1 MVALVHRPICSF
13 LLQIVAL
20 YDRPLCLPLEII
32 VWDLC
37 SFCLFC
43 WIDNTYLPKIYQ
55 QHPFIITM
63 KWSRSWSG
71 LRQPPYPRLCWNLVQ
86 TELNY
91 YFNGSSVAK
100 FMMKEFGD
108 PRDRWSKGILR
119 ASIVP
124 SRKFWGSAIK
134 KIPPS
139 TMVLFRS
146 VKSTP
151 KSVYNCDKLAK
162 NVKNGP
168 N

>member
-1 MVALVHRPICSF
+1 MCLYKHKNKLNVHFLKFAWPDNWLTLLFAFCNGCTSSPSYLFFFTANCCTIRPPS
-13 LLQIVAL
+13 L
-20 YDRPLCLPLEII
+20 
-32 VWDLC
+32 
-37 SFCLFC
+37 SS

-86 TELNY
+86 IELNY
-91 YFNGSSVAK
+91 YFNGSSVEK

-134 KIPPS
+134 KYLHLRWS
-139 TMVLFRS
+139 CLG
-146 VKSTP
+146 
-151 KSVYNCDKLAK
+151 L
-162 NVKNGP
+162 
-168 N
+168 